1 MKLKRSASA
10 TNGKAGKKRKI
21 EHLKSGKKSV
31 KAKGKERAFERPTIP
46 IPGADNEGDGDGDGQ
61 ELSEDDVAFF
71 AENGGG
77 EFLASLDKKGIS
89 RSKKETQRLLKL
101 SKPTREHKQ
110 YEDDLPSIHSHS
122 DDGGEWSSGLDD
134 ASDAL
139 SDEDSEISDP
149 ESVDSE
155 TETARPPK
163 RQRNKADSDEELPY
177 EVAGRPRPPS
187 PKRTAERLPIKLGD
201 GRIQSTGARA
211 VASESEAEEEESDEE
226 EQEPAPGTVE
236 DVATGARFGR
246 PAVRDVVQQRSRK
259 ARIEAAKE
267 QLATICQ
274 EIMAEPENSI
284 PGATSQDGTQLAPT
298 PNDPQIRTLA
308 LLSQLAVFKD
318 IVPGYRIRALTEH
331 EKSEKVSQMVQRT
344 RDWEQGLVGV
354 YQNYLKLLEA
364 EVKAKSELDQVA
376 LQCMCTLL
384 TNITHFNFRSNIMAS
399 VVARL
404 SKRSWDE
411 ASPNILPERNCLTTH
426 TQSSDL
432 CSSTLITMLR
442 ADTTGEPSLEA
453 VRLLNRMIKER
464 RFMIHPRVLSCLLH
478 LRLKTELGVRAN
490 RETTD
495 RDEDKSREKGKKL
508 RKGKKASAKEG
519 QVYLSKKAKKTIKA
533 NKEIEAEMAEATA
546 EVDKEERA
554 QQASRCLLSATQTET
569 LKLLFVL
576 YFRILK
582 HPKPTP
588 LLPAALEGIAR
599 YAHMVN
605 VDFFKDLLQV
615 LRELIER
622 GIFHE
627 EEDEGELVQESEVLR
642 QQLLC
647 ISTAFELLS
656 GQGEALNI
664 DLNDFVQHLYSIILP
679 LSLSPN
685 VESSQP
691 SANQHSIHLASSSD
705 LLFRALTKVF
715 TPRTTSSAHP
725 PWRVAAFAK
734 RLLTAATHFSPNS
747 AVRTLEFVLALVQ
760 KHPQLDA
767 LLETDDCVANGVYR
781 PDVEDPQLANAFAS
795 GTWEVKLLGRH
806 WDARVREAAGKIENF
821 VRS

>member
-1 MKLKRSASA
+1 MFIQQLGLLRRLHTFA
-10 TNGKAGKKRKI
+10 
-21 EHLKSGKKSV
+21 L
-31 KAKGKERAFERPTIP
+31 PQ
-46 IPGADNEGDGDGDGQ
+46 IPGA
-61 ELSEDDVAFF
+61 
-71 AENGGG
+71 
-77 EFLASLDKKGIS
+77 
-89 RSKKETQRLLKL
+89 
-101 SKPTREHKQ
+101 
-110 YEDDLPSIHSHS
+110 
-122 DDGGEWSSGLDD
+122 
-134 ASDAL
+134 
-139 SDEDSEISDP
+139 
-149 ESVDSE
+149 
-155 TETARPPK
+155 
-163 RQRNKADSDEELPY
+163 
-177 EVAGRPRPPS
+177 
-187 PKRTAERLPIKLGD
+187 
-201 GRIQSTGARA
+201 
-211 VASESEAEEEESDEE
+211 
-226 EQEPAPGTVE
+226 
-236 DVATGARFGR
+236 
-246 PAVRDVVQQRSRK
+246 
-259 ARIEAAKE
+259 
-267 QLATICQ
+267 
-274 EIMAEPENSI
+274 M
-284 PGATSQDGTQLAPT
+284 SQDGTQLAPT

-331 EKSEKVSQMVQRT
+331 EKSEKISQMVQRT

-364 EVKAKSELDQVA
+364 EVKAKSELEQVA
-376 LQCMCTLL
+376 LRCMCTLL
-384 TNITHFNFRSNIMAS
+384 TSITHFNFRSNIMAT

-411 ASPNILPERNCLTTH
+411 T
-426 TQSSDL
+426 SDL

-490 RETTD
+490 RETID

-508 RKGKKASAKEG
+508 RKGKKANVKEG
-519 QVYLSKKAKKTIKA
+519 QVYLSKKAKKAIKA
-533 NKEIEAEMAEATA
+533 NKEIEAEMAEAAA

-554 QQASRCLLSATQTET
+554 QQQTET

-615 LRELIER
+615 LKELVER
-622 GIFHE
+622 GTFHE
-627 EEDEGELVQESEVLR
+627 EGEGELVQESEVLR
-642 QQLLC
+642 QRLLC

-664 DLNDFVQHLYSIILP
+664 DLNDFVQHLYSLILP

-685 VESSQP
+685 IESSLP
-691 SANQHSIHLASSSD
+691 SDKKQSSVHLASSSD

-715 TPRTTSSAHP
+715 APRTTSSAHP

-734 RLLTAATHFSPNS
+734 RLLTAATHFPPNS
-747 AVRTLEFVLALVQ
+747 AVRALEFVLALVQ

-795 GTWEVKLLGRH
+795 GVWEVKLLGRH
-806 WDARVREAAGKIENF
+806 WDAEVREAAGKIENF
-821 VRS
+821 VRA